1 MLFQRPADSFLPQT
15 DRELLRLELWMAN
28 RINQERASRG
38 LSTLANH
45 ALLAAV
51 ARAHCAEMRDLN
63 YFAHESP
70 TPRFRSPADR
80 YTLAFGLEPRY
91 LSENIAC
98 QHFSGW
104 GQPLCPAQDDIEKSH
119 LGLMNS
125 PGHRANIL
133 EPSVEIVGI
142 GIVNRNRDLWIT
154 QMFSWR

>member
-1 MLFQRPADSFLPQT
+1 MLFQRSADSFLPQT
-15 DRELLRLELWMAN
+15 NRELLRLELWMAG
-28 RINQERASRG
+28 RINEERASRG

-51 ARAHCAEMRDLN
+51 ARAHSAEMRDLD

-70 TPRFRSPADR
+70 TPRFRSPTDR
-80 YTLAFGLEPRY
+80 YQYAFGFEPRY

-104 GQPLCPAQDDIEKSH
+104 GQPLYPSQDDIEKSH

-133 EPSVEIVGI
+133 EASVEIVGI
-142 GIVNRNRDLWIT
+142 GIINRNRDLWIT
-154 QMFSWR
+154 QMFSRR